1 MPHDAQSPDNHA
13 TSPPSVTGRPLSFQE
28 RLAAEAA
35 FAGRPCNPDWSQAAH
50 AVYRGM
56 CQALGRTVTEP
67 PRRSAE
73 TTADR
78 LDRMLEVSQRTSQGP
93 SLRPIATKG
102 DMPLNSAAAQPS
114 QTDSSGSGC
123 ADDDIPCTREDAIQS
138 GGLIEMTPLAARLGV
153 PYAVG
158 MTRPA
163 WDVVVTAS
171 HLVPEVAYEG
181 RARDILLAL
190 RLRLMTGSV
199 HRAVID
205 FPALLSFPPDSVPQ
219 PQLLLAAFHDSP
231 DAPPSITLLLPR
243 EFSLLL
249 HDRKDP

>member
-1 MPHDAQSPDNHA
+1 MPHDAHSPDHEA
-13 TSPPSVTGRPLSFQE
+13 VSPPSHPGRPLSVQE

-35 FAGRPCNPDWSQAAH
+35 FAGRPFNPDWSEAAY
-50 AVYRGM
+50 AVYRGI
-56 CQALGRTVTEP
+56 CQALGTPLASIPTPCAP
-67 PRRSAE
+67 PPE
-73 TTADR
+73 DT
-78 LDRMLEVSQRTSQGP
+78 LDNLIDDPQYTQLGP
-93 SLRPIATKG
+93 PLSPIATRG
-102 DMPLNSAAAQPS
+102 DMPLDECIEPPLQSDNSACAAP
-114 QTDSSGSGC
+114 DN
-123 ADDDIPCTREDAIQS
+123 ICTREDAIQS
-138 GGLIEMTPLAARLGV
+138 GGLIEMTPLATRLGV

-171 HLVPEVAYEG
+171 HQVPEGAYEG

-190 RLRLMTGSV
+190 RLRLMTGPV

-219 PQLLLAAFHDSP
+219 PQLLLAAFHESP
-231 DAPPSITLLLPR
+231 HSPSCITLLLPR

-249 HDRKDP
+249 NDRKDP